1 MLEFLNKIKGYIIV
15 VILNVIITFGMIKLL
30 VPKPQPIPDYRP
42 SIDSLKNANTAL
54 QQHQAQLD
62 VNIEEYKHQID
73 SVDHDI
79 DSIANKIKNVG
90 DKYNKISQKVSNVK
104 NLQLDSFLLNKLK

>member
-42 SIDSLKNANTAL
+42 SIDSLKDANAEL
-54 QQHQAQLD
+54 KQHQALLD
-62 VNIEEYKHQID
+62 SNISHYEDMVND
-73 SVDHDI
+73 VDHEI
-79 DSIANKIKNVG
+79 DSIENKIKNVG